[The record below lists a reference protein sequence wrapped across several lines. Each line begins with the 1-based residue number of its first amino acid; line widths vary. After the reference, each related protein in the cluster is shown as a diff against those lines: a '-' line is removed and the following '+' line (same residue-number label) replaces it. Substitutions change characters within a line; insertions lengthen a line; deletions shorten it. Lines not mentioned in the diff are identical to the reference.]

1 MINQWMHEEWALVAT
16 IDPIDANNADT
27 SSDEVDMSKF
37 HQVGVWILLGVLN
50 DSATNTV
57 TVEESATSGGSFTT
71 ISGKSQAITGTADGF
86 QYFIGVKSEEMGAGM
101 RYLRATMANSSHSQL
116 TSIAIFGQPRYKPG
130 TGQDLSTVQTAVL

>member
-1 MINQWMHEEWALVAT
+1 MHEEWALVAT

-57 TVEESATSGGSFTT
+57 TVEEASSSGGSFST
-71 ISGKSQAITGTADGF
+71 ISGKSQAITGSADGY
-86 QYFIGVKSEEMGAGM
+86 QYFIGVKAEEMGAGK
-101 RYLRATMANSSHSQL
+101 RYLRVTQANSAHSQL
-116 TSIAIFGQPRYKPG
+116 TSIVVFGQPRFKPG
-130 TGQDLSTVQTAVL
+130 TDHDLSTVQTAVL